1 MIITASFRKSDWK
14 LVGPALAL
22 ALARAGVN
30 IVAIRPFK
38 DGSGPKAKLIQVG
51 ADAALQGRKTLTPEQ
66 IANLNVLSR

>member
-22 ALARAGVN
+22 ARAGVN
-30 IVAIRPFK
+30 IVSIRSLR
-38 DGSGPKAKLIQVG
+38 DGAGHKAKLILVG
-51 ADAALQGRKTLTPEQ
+51 ADAALLSRKTLTPEQ